1 MIITHHHSRGT
12 DFVLWTESP
21 NRRSGLW
28 SRADCSES
36 WHLASGSC
44 PFCIDLFGC
53 AKSNLSRSYL
63 LLSQGNPSFELFPF
77 RIPHPSPFS
86 FPTAPSKPYLPS
98 PHLSPIT
105 NLFVILTDP
114 PPDFPADTSG
124 APFMFPARA
133 PLPQATDRPSKEDQ
147 FCRLIDK
154 VEEGCQRAADAAMG
168 DTEGFLLDEDDPG

>member
-1 MIITHHHSRGT
+1 MQTAVNPGISRPAVAHSASISSDVPNQISADRI
-12 DFVLWTESP
+12 FFSP
-21 NRRSGLW
+21 KATLRLNSFH
-28 SRADCSES
+28 SES
-36 WHLASGSC
+36 LT
-44 PFCIDLFGC
+44 
-53 AKSNLSRSYL
+53 
-63 LLSQGNPSFELFPF
+63 
-77 RIPHPSPFS
+77 PHPSPFS

-154 VEEGCQRAADAAMG
+154 VEEACQRAADAAMG
-168 DTEGFLLDEDDPG
+168 DTEGFLLEEDDPG